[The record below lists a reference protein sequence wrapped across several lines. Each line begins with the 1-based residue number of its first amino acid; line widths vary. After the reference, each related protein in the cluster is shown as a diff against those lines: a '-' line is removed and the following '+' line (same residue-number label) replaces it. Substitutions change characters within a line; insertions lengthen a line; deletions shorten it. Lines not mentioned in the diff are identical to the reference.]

1 MQGSNPDVLEGHPF
15 DFNISITGDVEPLL
29 EAVAR
34 GRELTDELIE
44 RHLQLRKTES
54 Q

>member
-1 MQGSNPDVLEGHPF
+1 
-15 DFNISITGDVEPLL
+15 LL

-44 RHLQLRKTES
+44 RHLQLRNAQS